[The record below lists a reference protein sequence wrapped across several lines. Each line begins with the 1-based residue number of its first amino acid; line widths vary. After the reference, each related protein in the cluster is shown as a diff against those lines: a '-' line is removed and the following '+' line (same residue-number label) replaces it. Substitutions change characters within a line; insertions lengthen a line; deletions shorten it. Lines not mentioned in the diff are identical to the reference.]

1 MRNLVIH
8 FKMEG
13 VLNMTKIFVVG
24 ATGLIG
30 TKLTKRLLEEG
41 YDVAGLTRS
50 QQGKAK
56 LEDQGV
62 TGFIGDVFK
71 ADTVEAAVASYKP
84 DVIINEI
91 TDLKQADMS
100 ANTRVRKE
108 GTKNIV
114 SAALNNDVQHIQ
126 SQSIAF
132 VYEGGQGLATE
143 ETPLD
148 YQATGERKVTVDGV
162 EALEQETARI
172 PHHVILRYGLLYG
185 PQTWFGKDGMI
196 YNQFI
201 DGSVSMSNGIQS
213 FIHIDDAVETA
224 IQALSFEPGIYNVT
238 DDNPVDG
245 ETWAKWYAQ
254 LLNVNPTLNIEQAAD
269 HERGASNKKFRQQG
283 GKLIYSDWQEGM
295 NPIK

>member
-1 MRNLVIH
+1 
-8 FKMEG
+8 
-13 VLNMTKIFVVG
+13 MTKIFVVG

-269 HERGASNKKFRQQG
+269 YERGASNKKFRQQG

>member
-1 MRNLVIH
+1 
-8 FKMEG
+8 MEG
-13 VLNMTKIFVVG
+13 VFNMTKIFVAG

-41 YDVAGLTRS
+41 YEVAGLTRS

-56 LEDQGV
+56 LEDQGI
-62 TGFIGDVFK
+62 TGFIGDVLK
-71 ADTVEAAVASYKP
+71 ADTVESAIASYKP
-84 DVIINEI
+84 DIIINEI

-114 SAALNNDVQHIQ
+114 TAALNNDVQHIQ

-132 VYEGGQGLATE
+132 LYEGGQGLATE

-148 YQATGERKVTVDGV
+148 YQSTGERKVTVDGV

-172 PHHVILRYGLLYG
+172 PHHIILRYGLLYG
-185 PQTWFGKDGMI
+185 PETWFGKDGMI

-254 LLNVNPTLNIEQAAD
+254 LLNVNPTLNIEPAAD
-269 HERGASNKKFRQQG
+269 HERGASNQKFRQQG
-283 GKLIYSDWQEGM
+283 GKLLYSDWQEGM

>member
-1 MRNLVIH
+1 
-8 FKMEG
+8 MEG
-13 VLNMTKIFVVG
+13 VFAMTKIFVVG

-41 YDVAGLTRS
+41 YEVAGLTRS

-71 ADTVEAAVASYKP
+71 ADTVEAAIASYKP

-143 ETPLD
+143 ETSLD

-213 FIHIDDAVETA
+213 FIHIDDAVETT

-269 HERGASNKKFRQQG
+269 FERGASNKKFRQQG

>member
-1 MRNLVIH
+1 MWNTDIDFRRKDV
-8 FKMEG
+8 FQ
-13 VLNMTKIFVVG
+13 MTKIFVAG

-41 YDVAGLTRS
+41 YEVAGLTRS

-56 LEDQGV
+56 LENQGV
-62 TGFIGDVFK
+62 TGFIGDVLQ
-71 ADTVEAAVASYKP
+71 ADTVEVAIANYKP
-84 DVIINEI
+84 DIIINEI
-91 TDLKQADMS
+91 TDLKQVDMS

-108 GTKNIV
+108 GTKNLV
-114 SAALNNDVQHIQ
+114 TAALNNEVQHIQ

-132 VYEGGQGLATE
+132 VYEGGEGLATE
-143 ETPLD
+143 DTPLD
-148 YQATGERKVTVDGV
+148 IQASGDRKVTVEGV
-162 EALEQETARI
+162 EALEQETSRI

-185 PQTWFGKDGMI
+185 PETWYGKDGMI

-201 DGSVSMSNGIQS
+201 NGSVSMSNGIQS

-224 IQALSFEPGIYNVT
+224 IQALSFDSGIYNVT

-254 LLNVNPTLNIEQAAD
+254 LLNVNPTLDIEQAAD
-269 HERGASNKKFRQQG
+269 FERGASNKKFRDQV
-283 GKLIYSDWQEGM
+283 GKLIYADWQEGM

>member
-185 PQTWFGKDGMI
+185 PQTWFGKNGMI

>member
-1 MRNLVIH
+1 
-8 FKMEG
+8 
-13 VLNMTKIFVVG
+13 MTKIFVAG

-41 YDVAGLTRS
+41 YEVAGLTRS

-56 LEDQGV
+56 LEDQGI
-62 TGFIGDVFK
+62 TGFIGDVLK
-71 ADTVEAAVASYKP
+71 ADTVESAIASYKP
-84 DVIINEI
+84 DIIINEI

-114 SAALNNDVQHIQ
+114 TAALNNDVQHIQ

-148 YQATGERKVTVDGV
+148 YQSTGERKVTVDGV

-172 PHHVILRYGLLYG
+172 PHHIIIRYGLLYG
-185 PQTWFGKDGMI
+185 PETWFGKDGMI

-254 LLNVNPTLNIEQAAD
+254 LLNVNPTLNIEPAAD
-269 HERGASNKKFRQQG
+269 HERGASNQKFRQQG
-283 GKLIYSDWQEGM
+283 GKLLYSDWQEGM

>member
-1 MRNLVIH
+1 
-8 FKMEG
+8 
-13 VLNMTKIFVVG
+13 MTKIFVAG

-41 YDVAGLTRS
+41 YEVAGLTRS

-56 LEDQGV
+56 LEDQGI
-62 TGFIGDVFK
+62 TGFIGDVLK
-71 ADTVEAAVASYKP
+71 ADTVESAIASYKP
-84 DVIINEI
+84 DIIINEI

-114 SAALNNDVQHIQ
+114 TAALNNDVQHIQ

-148 YQATGERKVTVDGV
+148 YQSTGERKVTVDGV

-172 PHHVILRYGLLYG
+172 PHHIILRYGLLYG
-185 PQTWFGKDGMI
+185 PETWFGKDGMI

-254 LLNVNPTLNIEQAAD
+254 LLNVNPTLNIEPAAD
-269 HERGASNKKFRQQG
+269 HERGASNQKFRQQG
-283 GKLIYSDWQEGM
+283 GKLLYADWQEGM

>member
-13 VLNMTKIFVVG
+13 VLKMTKIFVVG